1 MRELFTNNS
10 DYITDKVNVI
20 THYGIFT
27 KMGLQTANPAYYCL
41 FMRNFCIFMQDC
53 HIRNITI
60 FGSTW
65 SGDVSIKAMMLE
77 KMSVMLRHFCTM
89 LMLMVLVLPGP
100 LWPTRDKT

>member
-1 MRELFTNNS
+1 
-10 DYITDKVNVI
+10 
-20 THYGIFT
+20 
-27 KMGLQTANPAYYCL
+27 MGLQTASPAYYGP
-41 FMRNFCIFMQDC
+41 FMRHFCISCKTATQ
-53 HIRNITI
+53 NITI

-77 KMSVMLRHFCTM
+77 KMSVMLRHFCAM